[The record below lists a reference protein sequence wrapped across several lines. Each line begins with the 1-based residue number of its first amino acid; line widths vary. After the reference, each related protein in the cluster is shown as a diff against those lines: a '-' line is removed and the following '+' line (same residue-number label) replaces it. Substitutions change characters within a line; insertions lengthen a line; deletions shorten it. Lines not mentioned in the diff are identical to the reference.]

1 MGIKIGQAPSAYG
14 LGWAG
19 LGTSLSQ
26 ASHLLPDEADDT
38 SEAQAVNCC
47 LSSPWPRLPGPLPG
61 STRIVD
67 TILPLNVYSSSL

>member
-1 MGIKIGQAPSAYG
+1 MGLEIGQAPGAY
-14 LGWAG
+14 G

-26 ASHLLPDEADDT
+26 ASCLLPDEADDT
-38 SEAQAVNCC
+38 SEAQSVNCCC
-47 LSSPWPRLPGPLPG
+47 LSSTWPRLLGPLPG